1 MVYIYIYVYIYIS
14 YTIHTYI
21 PKSVEID
28 TLPNFRH
35 WQIGFVTR
43 LEFSTLRSLQ
53 DFHRP
58 IVTRS
63 LCVGWFRT
71 PSNYRTFMYIYIYT
85 SVHIYIYTYIHACI
99 HTYIHIYIYICYKTS
114 CMRAFIIWH
123 SGQVWQYHVQNP
135 AVSSAWTAPCVSYVK
150 ELEQEQRKNTEGR
163 SMKIYCNQLH
173 KKLYKSKPIIIIIY
187 NKQSL

>member
-1 MVYIYIYVYIYIS
+1 MAQLYPILYPTYDIYMYIYIHYILYMVYIYICIHIYIS

-71 PSNYRTFMYIYIYT
+71 PSNYRTFMYIYIYIGT
-85 SVHIYIYTYIHACI
+85 YIYIYIHTCMHTYIHTYIYTYAIRQVACVHSLFDIQDKFDSTMCKTLRCPQLEPLHAFLM
-99 HTYIHIYIYICYKTS
+99 S
-114 CMRAFIIWH
+114 
-123 SGQVWQYHVQNP
+123 
-135 AVSSAWTAPCVSYVK
+135 
-150 ELEQEQRKNTEGR
+150 
-163 SMKIYCNQLH
+163 
-173 KKLYKSKPIIIIIY
+173 KS
-187 NKQSL
+187 